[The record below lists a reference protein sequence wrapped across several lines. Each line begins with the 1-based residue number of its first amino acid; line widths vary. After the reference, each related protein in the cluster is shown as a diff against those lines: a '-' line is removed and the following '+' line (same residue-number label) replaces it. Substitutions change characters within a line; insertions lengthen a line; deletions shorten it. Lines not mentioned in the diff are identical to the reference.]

1 MYESRSAGP
10 QVEFWENSMKDLL
23 TEPARKTSL
32 FGGKISVP
40 VDMAELRSQYEHAR
54 PFPHVVIDNLIDTV
68 LLEQVVAQMPSMV
81 EKNWVHEDDE
91 HLEKFNLRSAV
102 ELPGAGFDLASMLHS
117 ANFLYFLSE
126 LTGIENLLPDPYLQG
141 SGYHVVPR
149 GGHFDIHS
157 DRNVAYATG
166 LTRRLAMIIY
176 LNKDWKH
183 EYGEQLELWNS
194 DASRCEAV
202 VEPEFN
208 KTVIFQVADPNYHGL
223 PSPVACPAG
232 SSRNSFAVY
241 YHTVGVEGKRDFT
254 PHSSLY
260 APNSHKRAKL
270 TFSGLLKD
278 MTPPMLLRSMKK
290 MRRKGKHD

>member
-1 MYESRSAGP
+1 MISVAAI
-10 QVEFWENSMKDLL
+10 Q
-23 TEPARKTSL
+23 KTSV
-32 FGGKISVP
+32 FGGKLYLPSNVQ
-40 VDMAELRSQYEHAR
+40 ELRAEYENAK
-54 PFPHVVIDNLIDTV
+54 PFPHLV
-68 LLEQVVAQMPSMV
+68 LDGLVDPGLLDAVAEQMPSME

-91 HLEKFNLRSAV
+91 HLDKFNLRSAV
-102 ELPGAGFDLASMLHS
+102 ELPRPGFDLAAMLHS

-149 GGHFDIHS
+149 GGHFDVHS

-183 EYGEQLELWNS
+183 EYGGQLELWNS
-194 DASRCEAV
+194 DASQCETV
-202 VEPEFN
+202 IEPEFN
-208 KTVIFQVADPNYHGL
+208 KAVIFQVADPNYHGL
-223 PSPVACPAG
+223 PSTVACPPG
-232 SSRNSFAVY
+232 RSRNSFAVY
-241 YHTVGVEGKRDFT
+241 YHTVGNEGQRDFT

-260 APNSHKRAKL
+260 APNSHQRTKM

-278 MTPPMLLRSMKK
+278 ITPPIVLRKLKK
-290 MRRKGKHD
+290 IRKKSE